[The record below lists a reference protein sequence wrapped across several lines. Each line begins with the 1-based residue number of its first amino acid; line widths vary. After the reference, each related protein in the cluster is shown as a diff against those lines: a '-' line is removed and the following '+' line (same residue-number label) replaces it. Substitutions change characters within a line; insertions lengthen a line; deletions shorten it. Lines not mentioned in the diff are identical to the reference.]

1 MLNNDTDPD
10 GNSTINPSSVTIVVS
25 PTVGTATVQSN
36 GTIRFT
42 APPAFGGNVSFSYKI
57 ADSLGAESAPA
68 TVTVGVVTSLYQNPA
83 NRYDVN
89 NDGFVS
95 PIDALIVINDINR
108 SGVRDLGPTD
118 FTPPPYIDVNGSSSV
133 EPIDILQVINYINR
147 QNGGTGEGEAV
158 AMVVP
163 SLSAPLA
170 AIATTQREV
179 GMVTAEQVLETVRQR
194 VVRQVGERLIELAA
208 EAWEPSSAFPLELGK
223 RARSAEASEAALEL
237 AFGHELD
244 WWE

>member
-1 MLNNDTDPD
+1 
-10 GNSTINPSSVTIVVS
+10 
-25 PTVGTATVQSN
+25 
-36 GTIRFT
+36 
-42 APPAFGGNVSFSYKI
+42 
-57 ADSLGAESAPA
+57 
-68 TVTVGVVTSLYQNPA
+68 VGVVSSLYQNPA

-223 RARSAEASEAALEL
+223 RARSAEASEAALE
-237 AFGHELD
+237 
-244 WWE
+244 